1 MISARVMNFEQNNF
15 SEQQPK
21 GKKIPATRLIGIGIA
36 VLCLFLFISLLSYDH
51 REMGWSFLNPEGH
64 EAAEDVPCSNLM
76 GLIGLYA
83 AGLVQAFLGAASLY
97 AIILYG
103 IIGGFLIATPTISR
117 RKQITAVS
125 MMVLCASTLFALRQ
139 WLPQGWVEQ
148 QSLAS
153 GGGYLGYWVA
163 SLLLLVRMN
172 DVWAAVFMVVTHGAS
187 LVMFTLISPKA
198 LGKQAWADTK
208 TICNATINGLIKL
221 CKAVK
226 SKKQKQPKQRVPQE
240 EENPEDWKADYTP
253 TQQPA
258 PQQRVQQQPMPMQ
271 QAPQQRVQ
279 QQPMPMQQAP
289 QQRVQ
294 QQPMPMQQAPQQRV
308 QQQPMPMQQAP
319 QQRVQQ
325 QPMPM
330 QQAPQQR
337 VQQQPMPERQ
347 ERQEA
352 PQPVIQ
358 TAPPPLRPYTPEPA
372 PKKEEC
378 TPEPTPLYR
387 RGNDIDAPPLPFEQQ
402 MSAIDR
408 TDSPRHSVQQPPT
421 GRARRPQQHYSSG
434 DNLLDLLRPI
444 EESIARRN
452 APDTAPLHEP
462 AQEQSPVNPG
472 VLQAMNRH
480 LNRNKPV
487 VEEEEQEEETPG
499 KAIAPPPQVPVRR
512 ANSAILTPTKRET
525 PAPQP
530 RAATP
535 TRVADPV
542 PTPKSLL
549 RDTREQQDD
558 YPLPPYDL
566 LNYIPVADEDTEAAA
581 DEMRETQLCIMEA
594 LETFKISVEPGNITR
609 GPSITRYEFYPP
621 KGLKLSKITDL
632 EANLRLAAQ
641 AKSIKILA
649 PIPGKNTIGIELE
662 NSSKTPVYLRE
673 LLQSEAFHS
682 KKLRIPVA
690 LGKDVYGNPVIG
702 DLAAMPH
709 TLVAGTTGSGKS
721 VCVNSMILSMLY
733 KFRPDELRLILVD
746 PKVVEMQPYKKLPHL
761 ACPVVTQAAR
771 VIGAL
776 RWAVNEMEHRYKL
789 FSKIGVRNFEDFN
802 NRPEDFEPEPDEDEM
817 PEDYNPL
824 PDGYDA
830 ADAIVRD
837 IEDSQGEEDLPEEEQ
852 GEFDFEEDNR
862 IPAKLPYIVII
873 IDELADLMMQV
884 KEDLENYIARLTQ
897 KARAAGIHLVAATQ
911 TPRANV
917 ITGIIKANIP
927 SRLAFKVASPLDSRV
942 ILDVND
948 AEKLLGKG
956 DFLFL
961 PPGGITKMTRAQG
974 AFVSDPEIAAI
985 VKFCASHAK
994 QNFVQGVTAE
1004 MNNADG
1010 TGNNDNGGRLGGNGM
1025 SDEDAELYTRCVQ
1038 LVITERKASTSLL
1051 QRRFS
1056 IGYGRAAKI
1065 MDMMEQR
1072 GVIGPASGNTSRP
1085 REVLVDAE

>member
-1 MISARVMNFEQNNF
+1 MNLKKTARAGMISARVMNFEQNNF

-21 GKKIPATRLIGIGIA
+21 SKKIPTARLIGIGIA

-51 REMGWSFLNPEGH
+51 REMGWAVLNPEGH
-64 EAAEDVPCSNLM
+64 EAAAEVPCSNLM

-83 AGLVQAFLGAASLY
+83 AGIVQALFGAASLY

-103 IIGGFLIATPTISR
+103 IISGMLIATPGVSR
-117 RKQITAVS
+117 RKQIIAVS
-125 MMVLCASTLFALRQ
+125 LMVICACTIFALRQ
-139 WLPQGWVEQ
+139 WLPQGWVER
-148 QSLAS
+148 QSLVS

-163 SLLLLVRMN
+163 SLLLFVRMN
-172 DVWAAVFMVVTHGAS
+172 DVWAAVFMVLTHGAS
-187 LVMFTLISPKA
+187 LVMFSLVSPKA

-208 TICNATINGLIKL
+208 AISSATCAGVAKL
-221 CKAVK
+221 CKAVRNR
-226 SKKQKQPKQRVPQE
+226 KQKNGKEREPQQE
-240 EENPEDWKADYTP
+240 ERPEDWKSDYTP
-253 TQQPA
+253 TPQPQPMPVQQA
-258 PQQRVQQQPMPMQ
+258 PQRVQQQPMPVQ
-271 QAPQQRVQ
+271 QVPQRVQ
-279 QQPMPMQQAP
+279 QQPMPVQQAP
-289 QQRVQ
+289 QRVQ
-294 QQPMPMQQAPQQRV
+294 QQPMPAQQAP
-308 QQQPMPMQQAP
+308 
-319 QQRVQQ
+319 
-325 QPMPM
+325 
-330 QQAPQQR
+330 QR
-337 VQQQPMPERQ
+337 VQQQPMPEQQ
-347 ERQEA
+347 EKPAA

-358 TAPPPLRPYTPEPA
+358 TAPPPLRPYTPEPT
-372 PKKEEC
+372 PTREDR

-408 TDSPRHSVQQPPT
+408 TDSPRHSIQQPPT

-452 APDTAPLHEP
+452 APDTVSRSEQPR
-462 AQEQSPVNPG
+462 EQSPVNPG

-487 VEEEEQEEETPG
+487 AEEEDTDEETPG

-512 ANSAILTPTKRET
+512 SNSATLVPTKREIPRQKEPTPTRTPEPT
-525 PAPQP
+525 PAPK
-530 RAATP
+530 A
-535 TRVADPV
+535 
-542 PTPKSLL
+542 LL

-594 LETFKISVEPGNITR
+594 LETFKIRVEPGNITR

-662 NSSKTPVYLRE
+662 NANKTPVYLRE

-802 NRPEDFEPEPDEDEM
+802 NRPEDFEPEPDEDEI
-817 PEDYNPL
+817 PEDYSPL

-942 ILDVND
+942 ILDAND

-985 VKFCASHAK
+985 VKFCAAHAK

-1010 TGNNDNGGRLGGNGM
+1010 SGNNDNGGRLGGNGM

-1085 REVLVDAE
+1085 REVLIEAQ